1 MSIIEKAA
9 GKIGTGA
16 PRPGV
21 VANPAEMARDASLIE
36 SALSKQGSSHASP
49 FIATTVEPI
58 FSDPDTSV
66 MEGNSQVQ
74 SINLA
79 RLHRMGVVSPDAEKS
94 KILARLHR
102 MGVVSPDAE
111 KSKIAEEFRI
121 IKRPLIANAFG
132 QGAARVKNGNLIMV
146 TSSLPGEGKS
156 FCAINLAISMAME
169 MDRTV
174 LLIDADVAKP
184 RVPEYLGIHA
194 DKGLLDVLQ
203 DKNLKLSDVMIKTD
217 IAKLTIL
224 PAGRTYKRATELLA
238 SAAMTRLIEDI
249 GNRYPDRIILFDS
262 PPLLATSES
271 SVLATHMGQIVM
283 VVEAEKTSQDA
294 VREALSHIQSCEV
307 VGMLLNKTTP
317 TPGADYYYGHYGS
330 YGK

>member
-9 GKIGTGA
+9 NKL
-16 PRPGV
+16 GV
-21 VANPAEMARDASLIE
+21 VPDAP
-36 SALSKQGSSHASP
+36 SSPLQPVPHASESMIEAALNKQRTVP
-49 FIATTVEPI
+49 EGLVPAPVESLPSAIPSATASGATAL
-58 FSDPDTSV
+58 
-66 MEGNSQVQ
+66 GNSQFQ

-79 RLHRMGVVSPDAEKS
+79 RLHRMGVVAPDAEKS
-94 KILARLHR
+94 Q
-102 MGVVSPDAE
+102 
-111 KSKIAEEFRI
+111 IAEEFRI

-132 QGAARVKNGNLIMV
+132 QGAARVKNGNMIMI

-156 FCAINLAISMAME
+156 FCAINLAISMALE

-194 DKGLLDVLQ
+194 DLGLLDVLQ

-238 SAAMTRLIEDI
+238 SEAMTRLVEDI
-249 GNRYPDRIILFDS
+249 GNRYSDRIIVFDS
-262 PPLLATSES
+262 PPILATSEA

-283 VVEAEKTSQDA
+283 VVEAERTSQEA

-307 VGMLLNKTTP
+307 VNMLLNKATP
-317 TPGADYYYGHYGS
+317 TPGADYYYGYYGS

>member
-36 SALSKQGSSHASP
+36 SALSRQGSSHASP

-58 FSDPDTSV
+58 FSDPDASV

-74 SINLA
+74 SIN
-79 RLHRMGVVSPDAEKS
+79 
-94 KILARLHR
+94 LARLHR

-184 RVPEYLGIHA
+184 RIPEYLGIHA

>member
-9 GKIGTGA
+9 NKLGSVPGQDLIQAAPVQAAPVVSESMIEGALNKQRSMAPESLVAAHTEPVPASVQNTSESGT
-16 PRPGV
+16 
-21 VANPAEMARDASLIE
+21 
-36 SALSKQGSSHASP
+36 
-49 FIATTVEPI
+49 
-58 FSDPDTSV
+58 
-66 MEGNSQVQ
+66 SQFQ

-79 RLHRMGVVSPDAEKS
+79 RLHSMGVVAPDAEKS
-94 KILARLHR
+94 Q
-102 MGVVSPDAE
+102 
-111 KSKIAEEFRI
+111 IAEEFRI

-132 QGAARVKNGNLIMV
+132 QGAARVKNGNMIMI

-156 FCAINLAISMAME
+156 FCAINLAISMALE

-174 LLIDADVAKP
+174 LLVDADVAKP

-194 DKGLLDVLQ
+194 DLGLLDVLQ
-203 DKNLKLSDVMIKTD
+203 DKNLRLSDVMIKTD

-238 SAAMTRLIEDI
+238 SEAMTRLVEDI

-262 PPLLATSES
+262 PPILATSEA

-283 VVEAEKTSQDA
+283 VVEAERTSQEA

-307 VGMLLNKTTP
+307 VNMLLNKATP
-317 TPGADYYYGHYGS
+317 TPGADYYYGYYGS

>member
-1 MSIIEKAA
+1 
-9 GKIGTGA
+9 
-16 PRPGV
+16 
-21 VANPAEMARDASLIE
+21 
-36 SALSKQGSSHASP
+36 
-49 FIATTVEPI
+49 
-58 FSDPDTSV
+58 
-66 MEGNSQVQ
+66 MEGGSQVQ

-79 RLHRMGVVSPDAEKS
+79 RLHRMGVVAPDAEKS
-94 KILARLHR
+94 Q
-102 MGVVSPDAE
+102 
-111 KSKIAEEFRI
+111 IAEEFRI

-132 QGAARVKNGNLIMV
+132 QGTARVKNGNLIMV

-203 DKNLKLSDVMIKTD
+203 DKDLKLSDVLIKTD
-217 IAKLTIL
+217 IAKLTVL

-283 VVEAEKTSQDA
+283 VVEAEKTSQEA
-294 VREALSHIQSCEV
+294 IREALSHIQSCEV

-317 TPGADYYYGHYGS
+317 TPGADYYYGYYGS

>member
-9 GKIGTGA
+9 GRIGAGT
-16 PRPGV
+16 PHP
-21 VANPAEMARDASLIE
+21 NPAGGNSDHPEGGSLIE
-36 SALSKQGSSHASP
+36 NALNKQRSSHSAP
-49 FIATTVEPI
+49 FVATPVEPI
-58 FSDPDTSV
+58 FNVPDEPAL
-66 MEGNSQVQ
+66 EGNSQVQ

-79 RLHRMGVVSPDAEKS
+79 RLHRMGVVAPDAEKS
-94 KILARLHR
+94 Q
-102 MGVVSPDAE
+102 
-111 KSKIAEEFRI
+111 IAEEFRI

-132 QGAARVKNGNLIMV
+132 QGTARVKNGNLIMV

-174 LLIDADVAKP
+174 LLVDADVAKP

-203 DKNLKLSDVMIKTD
+203 DKDLKLSDVLIRTD
-217 IAKLTIL
+217 IAKLTVL

-238 SAAMTRLIEDI
+238 SAAMSRLIEDI

-262 PPLLATSES
+262 PPLLATSEA

-283 VVEAEKTSQDA
+283 VVEAERTSQDA
-294 VREALSHIQSCEV
+294 IREALNHIQSCEV

-317 TPGADYYYGHYGS
+317 TPGADYYYGYYGS

>member
-9 GKIGTGA
+9 AKIGTGA
-16 PRPGV
+16 PRPAPVGG
-21 VANPAEMARDASLIE
+21 NSESGHDASLIE
-36 SALSKQGSSHASP
+36 NALNRQGSGHATP
-49 FIATTVEPI
+49 FVATPVEPM
-58 FSDPDTSV
+58 FNAPDADAV
-66 MEGNSQVQ
+66 LEGNSQVQ

-94 KILARLHR
+94 Q
-102 MGVVSPDAE
+102 V
-111 KSKIAEEFRI
+111 AEEFRI

-132 QGAARVKNGNLIMV
+132 QGTARVKNGNLIMV

-184 RVPEYLGIHA
+184 RIPEYLGIHA

-203 DKNLKLSDVMIKTD
+203 DKDLKLSDVLIRTD
-217 IAKLTIL
+217 IAKLTVL

-283 VVEAEKTSQDA
+283 VVEAEKTSQEA

-317 TPGADYYYGHYGS
+317 TPGADYYYGYYGS

>member
-9 GKIGTGA
+9 GKMGSGA
-16 PRPGV
+16 ASPGLGGGHS
-21 VANPAEMARDASLIE
+21 ETARDASLIE
-36 SALSKQGSSHASP
+36 NTLNKQSSSHAAP
-49 FIATTVEPI
+49 FVATTVEPM
-58 FSDPDTSV
+58 FSEPDASV
-66 MEGNSQVQ
+66 LEGNSQVQ
-74 SINLA
+74 SIN
-79 RLHRMGVVSPDAEKS
+79 
-94 KILARLHR
+94 LARLHR

-132 QGAARVKNGNLIMV
+132 QGAARVKRGNLIMV

-184 RVPEYLGIHA
+184 RIPEYLGIHA

-203 DKNLKLSDVMIKTD
+203 DKHLKLSDVMIKTD

-238 SAAMTRLIEDI
+238 SAAMTRLVEDI

-283 VVEAEKTSQDA
+283 VVEAEKTTQEA

>member
-9 GKIGTGA
+9 GKLGGS
-16 PRPGV
+16 
-21 VANPAEMARDASLIE
+21 AERRSETDIAAAGRESLIE
-36 SALSKQGSSHASP
+36 SALEKRHASERVVAQP
-49 FIATTVEPI
+49 AQPVEPLWAA
-58 FSDPDTSV
+58 SDAQAAGPV
-66 MEGNSQVQ
+66 SQVQ

-94 KILARLHR
+94 Q
-102 MGVVSPDAE
+102 
-111 KSKIAEEFRI
+111 IAEEFRI

-132 QGAARVKNGNLIMV
+132 QGTARVRNGNMILV
-146 TSSLPGEGKS
+146 TSSLPGEGKT

-174 LLIDADVAKP
+174 LLVDADVAKP
-184 RVPEYLGIHA
+184 RIPEYLGIHA
-194 DKGLLDVLQ
+194 DRGLLDVLQ
-203 DKNLKLSDVMIKTD
+203 DKHLKLSDVLIKTD

-238 SAAMTRLIEDI
+238 SEAMNRLVEDI
-249 GNRYPDRIILFDS
+249 GNRYPDRIIVFDS
-262 PPLLATSES
+262 PPILATSEA

-283 VVEAEKTSQDA
+283 VVEAERTSQEA

-307 VGMLLNKTTP
+307 VSMLLNKATP
-317 TPGADYYYGHYGS
+317 TPGADYYYGYYGS

>member
-16 PRPGV
+16 PRPASPDGNKS
-21 VANPAEMARDASLIE
+21 ASEGGSLIE
-36 SALSKQGSSHASP
+36 GALNKKHGNHAAS
-49 FIATTVEPI
+49 FVATPVEPV
-58 FSDPDTSV
+58 FNVPDAPAQ
-66 MEGNSQVQ
+66 EGNSQVQ

-79 RLHRMGVVSPDAEKS
+79 RLHRMGVVAPDAEKS
-94 KILARLHR
+94 Q
-102 MGVVSPDAE
+102 
-111 KSKIAEEFRI
+111 IAEEFRI

-132 QGAARVKNGNLIMV
+132 QGTARVKNGNLIMV

-203 DKNLKLSDVMIKTD
+203 DKELKLSDVLIRTD
-217 IAKLTIL
+217 IAKLSVL

-262 PPLLATSES
+262 PPLLATSEA

-283 VVEAEKTSQDA
+283 VVEAERTSQEA
-294 VREALSHIQSCEV
+294 VREALNHIQSCEV

-317 TPGADYYYGHYGS
+317 TPGADYYYGYYGS

>member
-9 GKIGTGA
+9 GKIGAGA
-16 PRPGV
+16 PRPAPQDSNSDSGH
-21 VANPAEMARDASLIE
+21 DAGLIE
-36 SALSKQGSSHASP
+36 NAINKQRSGHASP
-49 FIATTVEPI
+49 FVATPVEPM
-58 FSDPDTSV
+58 FNAADADAV
-66 MEGNSQVQ
+66 LEGNSQVQ

-94 KILARLHR
+94 Q
-102 MGVVSPDAE
+102 
-111 KSKIAEEFRI
+111 IAEEFRI

-132 QGAARVKNGNLIMV
+132 QGAARVKNGNLIMI

-184 RVPEYLGIHA
+184 RIPEYLGIHA

-203 DKNLKLSDVMIKTD
+203 DKDLKLSDVLIRTD
-217 IAKLTIL
+217 IAKLTVL

-283 VVEAEKTSQDA
+283 VVEAERTSQEA

-317 TPGADYYYGHYGS
+317 TPGADYYYGYYGS

>member
-9 GKIGTGA
+9 GKIGSGV
-16 PRPGV
+16 PRTSTQSSDTDPV
-21 VANPAEMARDASLIE
+21 KESSLIE
-36 SALSKQGSSHASP
+36 NALNKQRSSQATP
-49 FIATTVEPI
+49 FVATPVEPV
-58 FSDPDTSV
+58 FSEPDAEV
-66 MEGNSQVQ
+66 VEGNSQVQ
-74 SINLA
+74 TINLA

-94 KILARLHR
+94 Q
-102 MGVVSPDAE
+102 
-111 KSKIAEEFRI
+111 IAEEFRI

-132 QGAARVKNGNLIMV
+132 QGTARVKNGNLIMV

-156 FCAINLAISMAME
+156 FCALNLAISMAME

-184 RVPEYLGIHA
+184 RIPEYLGIHA

-203 DKNLKLSDVMIKTD
+203 DKDLKLSDVMIRTD

-238 SAAMTRLIEDI
+238 SAAMTRLVEDI

-307 VGMLLNKTTP
+307 VSMLLNKTTP
-317 TPGADYYYGHYGS
+317 TPGADYYYGYYGS

>member
-9 GKIGTGA
+9 GKLGA
-16 PRPGV
+16 TE
-21 VANPAEMARDASLIE
+21 AEPSHRQVHADSLIE
-36 SALSKQGSSHASP
+36 AALKKQRALAAETV
-49 FIATTVEPI
+49 IAAPTERVRSRAEPETGADG
-58 FSDPDTSV
+58 FSQT
-66 MEGNSQVQ
+66 Q

-94 KILARLHR
+94 Q
-102 MGVVSPDAE
+102 
-111 KSKIAEEFRI
+111 IAEEFRI

-132 QGAARVKNGNLIMV
+132 LGGARVKNGNMIMV

-194 DKGLLDVLQ
+194 DLGLLDVLQ
-203 DKNLKLSDVMIKTD
+203 DNTLKLSDVMIKTD
-217 IAKLTIL
+217 IAKLTVL

-238 SAAMTRLIEDI
+238 SDAMTRLVEDI
-249 GNRYPDRIILFDS
+249 GNRYPDRIIVFDS
-262 PPLLATSES
+262 PPLLATSEA

-283 VVEAEKTSQDA
+283 VVEAERTSQDA

-307 VGMLLNKTTP
+307 INMLLNKATP
-317 TPGADYYYGHYGS
+317 TPGADYYYGYYGS

>member
-9 GKIGTGA
+9 GKIGMGA
-16 PRPGV
+16 PRPAPQGGGSE
-21 VANPAEMARDASLIE
+21 PTHDDSMIE
-36 SALSKQGSSHASP
+36 AALNKQRGSHAMP
-49 FIATTVEPI
+49 FIATPVEPM
-58 FSDPDTSV
+58 FSEPDAPV
-66 MEGNSQVQ
+66 LEGNSQVQ

-94 KILARLHR
+94 Q
-102 MGVVSPDAE
+102 
-111 KSKIAEEFRI
+111 IAEEFRI

-203 DKNLKLSDVMIKTD
+203 DKDLKLSDVLIKTD
-217 IAKLTIL
+217 IAKLTVL

-238 SAAMTRLIEDI
+238 SAAMTRLVEDI

-262 PPLLATSES
+262 PPLLATSEA

-283 VVEAEKTSQDA
+283 VVEAERTSQEA

-317 TPGADYYYGHYGS
+317 TPGADYYYGYYGS

>member
-9 GKIGTGA
+9 GKIGAGA
-16 PRPGV
+16 PRPAPQGGGNDSGHDV
-21 VANPAEMARDASLIE
+21 SLIE
-36 SALSKQGSSHASP
+36 NALDRQRSGHAAP
-49 FIATTVEPI
+49 FVATPVEPM
-58 FSDPDTSV
+58 FNAPSADDV
-66 MEGNSQVQ
+66 LEGNSQVQ

-94 KILARLHR
+94 Q
-102 MGVVSPDAE
+102 V
-111 KSKIAEEFRI
+111 AEEFRI

-132 QGAARVKNGNLIMV
+132 QGAARVKNGNLIMI

-184 RVPEYLGIHA
+184 RIPEYLGIHA

-203 DKNLKLSDVMIKTD
+203 DKDLKLSDVLIKTD
-217 IAKLTIL
+217 IAKLTVL

-238 SAAMTRLIEDI
+238 SAAMTRLVEDI

-283 VVEAEKTSQDA
+283 VVEAEKTSQEA

-317 TPGADYYYGHYGS
+317 TPGADYYYGYYGS

>member
-9 GKIGTGA
+9 GKLGGMTERRGEIESAAAG
-16 PRPGV
+16 R
-21 VANPAEMARDASLIE
+21 ASLIE
-36 SALSKQGSSHASP
+36 SALNKQRAAEHIVAQP
-49 FIATTVEPI
+49 AEPVEPI
-58 FSDPDTSV
+58 WTSPDAPAS
-66 MEGNSQVQ
+66 EGNSQVQ

-94 KILARLHR
+94 Q
-102 MGVVSPDAE
+102 
-111 KSKIAEEFRI
+111 IAEEFRI

-132 QGAARVKNGNLIMV
+132 QGTAKIRNGNMILI

-174 LLIDADVAKP
+174 LLVDADVAKP
-184 RVPEYLGIHA
+184 RIPEYLGIHA

-203 DKNLKLSDVMIKTD
+203 DKQLKLSDVLIKTD

-238 SAAMTRLIEDI
+238 SEAMTRLVEDI
-249 GNRYPDRIILFDS
+249 GNRYPDRIIVFDS
-262 PPLLATSES
+262 PPILATSEA

-283 VVEAEKTSQDA
+283 VVEAERTSQEA

-307 VGMLLNKTTP
+307 VSMLLNKATP
-317 TPGADYYYGHYGS
+317 TPGADYYYGYYGS

>member
-1 MSIIEKAA
+1 MSLIEKAA
-9 GKIGTGA
+9 GKLGA
-16 PRPGV
+16 GNAPPSTQGGGH
-21 VANPAEMARDASLIE
+21 ATAADASLIE
-36 SALSKQGSSHASP
+36 GAVNKQRGPRTEP
-49 FIATTVEPI
+49 FVATPVEPV
-58 FSDPDTSV
+58 FKDPATLAMD
-66 MEGNSQVQ
+66 EGGSQVQ

-79 RLHRMGVVSPDAEKS
+79 RLHRMGVVAPDAEKS
-94 KILARLHR
+94 Q
-102 MGVVSPDAE
+102 
-111 KSKIAEEFRI
+111 IAEEFRI

-132 QGAARVKNGNLIMV
+132 QGTARVKNGNLIMI

-174 LLIDADVAKP
+174 LLVDADVAKP

-194 DKGLLDVLQ
+194 DLGLLDVLQ
-203 DKNLKLSDVMIKTD
+203 DKDLKLSDVLIKTD
-217 IAKLTIL
+217 IAKLTVL

-238 SAAMTRLIEDI
+238 SAAMTRLVEDI

-283 VVEAEKTSQDA
+283 VVEAERTSQEA

-317 TPGADYYYGHYGS
+317 TPGADYYYGYYGS

>member
-9 GKIGTGA
+9 GKLGGQARPPASPAGTE
-16 PRPGV
+16 R
-21 VANPAEMARDASLIE
+21 AEPASLIE
-36 SALSKQGSSHASP
+36 GALAKQRSEPAAG
-49 FIATTVEPI
+49 FVATPIEPV
-58 FSDPDTSV
+58 FVDRSREPQSDSESRFQT
-66 MEGNSQVQ
+66 
-74 SINLA
+74 INLA
-79 RLHRMGVVSPDAEKS
+79 RLHRMGGVTPDAEKS
-94 KILARLHR
+94 Q
-102 MGVVSPDAE
+102 
-111 KSKIAEEFRI
+111 IAEEFRI

-132 QGAARVKNGNLIMV
+132 QGTARVKNGNLIMV

-156 FCAINLAISMAME
+156 FCAVNLAISMAME

-203 DKNLKLSDVMIKTD
+203 DKDLKLSDVLIKTD
-217 IAKLTIL
+217 IAKLTVL

-238 SAAMTRLIEDI
+238 SAAMTRLVEDI

-283 VVEAEKTSQDA
+283 VVEAEKTSQEA

-317 TPGADYYYGHYGS
+317 TPGADYYYGYYGS
-330 YGK
+330 YGR

>member
-16 PRPGV
+16 PRP
-21 VANPAEMARDASLIE
+21 PAGGTGQPQQDASMIE
-36 SALSKQGSSHASP
+36 SALAKQREKAAAP
-49 FIATTVEPI
+49 LVATPVEPVRDVRLEDEI
-58 FSDPDTSV
+58 RSRD
-66 MEGNSQVQ
+66 EGSSQVQ

-79 RLHRMGVVSPDAEKS
+79 RLHRMGVVAPDAEKS
-94 KILARLHR
+94 Q
-102 MGVVSPDAE
+102 
-111 KSKIAEEFRI
+111 IAEEFRI

-203 DKNLKLSDVMIKTD
+203 DKDLKLSDVLIKTD
-217 IAKLTIL
+217 IAKLTVL

-238 SAAMTRLIEDI
+238 SAAMTRLVEDI

-283 VVEAEKTSQDA
+283 VVEAEKTSQEA

-317 TPGADYYYGHYGS
+317 TPGADYYYGYYGS

>member
-16 PRPGV
+16 LRPPSPDG
-21 VANPAEMARDASLIE
+21 NGEHPHDASLIE
-36 SALSKQGSSHASP
+36 SALGKQRSGSQATP
-49 FIATTVEPI
+49 FVATPVEPM
-58 FSDPDTSV
+58 FSAPDAEV
-66 MEGNSQVQ
+66 QAGNSQVQ
-74 SINLA
+74 TINLA
-79 RLHRMGVVSPDAEKS
+79 RLHRMGVVAPDAEKS
-94 KILARLHR
+94 Q
-102 MGVVSPDAE
+102 
-111 KSKIAEEFRI
+111 IAEEFRI

-132 QGAARVKNGNLIMV
+132 QGAARVRNGNLIMI

-184 RVPEYLGIHA
+184 RIPEYLGIHA

-203 DKNLKLSDVMIKTD
+203 DKDLKLSDVLIKTD
-217 IAKLTIL
+217 IAKLTVL

-283 VVEAEKTSQDA
+283 VVEAERTSQEA
-294 VREALSHIQSCEV
+294 VREALGHIQACEV

-317 TPGADYYYGHYGS
+317 TPGADYYYGYYGS

>member
-9 GKIGTGA
+9 GKIGSGI
-16 PRPGV
+16 PRTLTQSSNADPV
-21 VANPAEMARDASLIE
+21 KETSLIE
-36 SALSKQGSSHASP
+36 DALGKQRNSQAMP
-49 FIATTVEPI
+49 FVATPVEPV
-58 FSDPDTSV
+58 FSEPDAEV

-74 SINLA
+74 TINLA

-94 KILARLHR
+94 Q
-102 MGVVSPDAE
+102 
-111 KSKIAEEFRI
+111 IAEEFRI

-132 QGAARVKNGNLIMV
+132 QGTARVRNGNLIMV

-184 RVPEYLGIHA
+184 RIPEYLGIHA

-203 DKNLKLSDVMIKTD
+203 DKDLKLSDVMIRTD
-217 IAKLTIL
+217 IAKLTVL

-307 VGMLLNKTTP
+307 VSMLLNKTTP
-317 TPGADYYYGHYGS
+317 TPGADYYYGYYGS

>member
-9 GKIGTGA
+9 AKIGAGA
-16 PRPGV
+16 PRPAPQGGNGD
-21 VANPAEMARDASLIE
+21 AGHDASLIE
-36 SALSKQGSSHASP
+36 NALNRQRSGHAEP
-49 FIATTVEPI
+49 FVATPVEPM
-58 FSDPDTSV
+58 FSSQDADDV
-66 MEGNSQVQ
+66 LEGNSQVQ

-94 KILARLHR
+94 Q
-102 MGVVSPDAE
+102 
-111 KSKIAEEFRI
+111 IAEEFRI

-132 QGAARVKNGNLIMV
+132 QGTARVKNGNLIMV

-184 RVPEYLGIHA
+184 RIPEYLGIHA

-203 DKNLKLSDVMIKTD
+203 DKDLKLSDVLIRTD
-217 IAKLTIL
+217 IAKLTVL

-283 VVEAEKTSQDA
+283 VVEAERTSQEA

-317 TPGADYYYGHYGS
+317 TPGADYYYGYYGS

>member
-9 GKIGTGA
+9 GKMGSGGGA
-16 PRPGV
+16 RP
-21 VANPAEMARDASLIE
+21 PAPVEPSGATHEASLIE
-36 SALSKQGSSHASP
+36 NAVARQRETEPAPQGTP
-49 FIATTVEPI
+49 FVATPVEPV
-58 FSDPDTSV
+58 FSDPDAEV
-66 MEGNSQVQ
+66 LEGNSQIQ

-94 KILARLHR
+94 Q
-102 MGVVSPDAE
+102 
-111 KSKIAEEFRI
+111 IAEEFRI

-132 QGAARVKNGNLIMV
+132 QGTPRVKNGNLIMV

-156 FCAINLAISMAME
+156 FCALNLAISMAME

-184 RVPEYLGIHA
+184 RIPEYLGIHA

-203 DKNLKLSDVMIKTD
+203 DKDLKLSDVLIRTD
-217 IAKLTIL
+217 IAKLTVL

-238 SAAMTRLIEDI
+238 SAAMTRLVEDI

-283 VVEAEKTSQDA
+283 VVEAERTSQEA

-317 TPGADYYYGHYGS
+317 TPGADYYYGYYGS

>member
-9 GKIGTGA
+9 GKIGSGTPEA
-16 PRPGV
+16 PRGDR
-21 VANPAEMARDASLIE
+21 ADADRDASMIE
-36 SALSKQGSSHASP
+36 NALNKQRSASHATP
-49 FIATTVEPI
+49 FVATPVEPV
-58 FSDPDTSV
+58 FSAQDTDAV
-66 MEGNSQVQ
+66 LQGNSQVQ

-79 RLHRMGVVSPDAEKS
+79 RLHRMGVVAPDAEKS
-94 KILARLHR
+94 Q
-102 MGVVSPDAE
+102 
-111 KSKIAEEFRI
+111 IAEEFRI

-132 QGAARVKNGNLIMV
+132 QGTARVKNGNLIMV

-203 DKNLKLSDVMIKTD
+203 DKDLKLSDVLIRTD
-217 IAKLTIL
+217 IAKLTVL

-238 SAAMTRLIEDI
+238 SAAMTRLVEDI

-317 TPGADYYYGHYGS
+317 TPGADYYYGYYGS

>member
-9 GKIGTGA
+9 NKLGVGPDGPVPVETANA
-16 PRPGV
+16 PT
-21 VANPAEMARDASLIE
+21 ESLIE
-36 SALSKQGSSHASP
+36 SALHKQRSVPSQNLAAAPVAPAIVPPPATSSTGSSQ
-49 FIATTVEPI
+49 F
-58 FSDPDTSV
+58 
-66 MEGNSQVQ
+66 Q

-79 RLHRMGVVSPDAEKS
+79 RLHRMGVVAPDAEKS
-94 KILARLHR
+94 Q
-102 MGVVSPDAE
+102 
-111 KSKIAEEFRI
+111 IAEEFRI

-132 QGAARVKNGNLIMV
+132 QGATRVKNGNMIMI

-156 FCAINLAISMAME
+156 FCAINLAISMALE

-174 LLIDADVAKP
+174 LLVDADVAKP
-184 RVPEYLGIHA
+184 RVPEYLGINA
-194 DKGLLDVLQ
+194 DLGLLDVLQ

-238 SAAMTRLIEDI
+238 SEAMTRLVEDI

-262 PPLLATSES
+262 PPLLATSEA

-283 VVEAEKTSQDA
+283 VVEAERTSQEA

-307 VGMLLNKTTP
+307 VNMLLNKATP
-317 TPGADYYYGHYGS
+317 TPGSDYYYGYYGS

>member
-9 GKIGTGA
+9 NKL
-16 PRPGV
+16 GV
-21 VANPAEMARDASLIE
+21 VADAQNAPPVVASESRIEAAVNKQRKMATENLVAV
-36 SALSKQGSSHASP
+36 P
-49 FIATTVEPI
+49 VEPVLTTPPQPAQE
-58 FSDPDTSV
+58 S
-66 MEGNSQVQ
+66 GNSQFQ

-94 KILARLHR
+94 Q
-102 MGVVSPDAE
+102 
-111 KSKIAEEFRI
+111 IAEEFRI

-132 QGAARVKNGNLIMV
+132 QGAARVKNGNMIMI

-194 DKGLLDVLQ
+194 DLGLLDVLQ

-238 SAAMTRLIEDI
+238 SDAMTRLVEDI
-249 GNRYPDRIILFDS
+249 GSRYSDRIILFDS
-262 PPLLATSES
+262 PPLLATSEA

-283 VVEAEKTSQDA
+283 VVEAERTSQEA

-307 VGMLLNKTTP
+307 VNMLLNKATP
-317 TPGADYYYGHYGS
+317 TPGADYYYGYYGS

>member
-9 GKIGTGA
+9 GKIGSGV
-16 PRPGV
+16 PRTLTQSSDTDPV
-21 VANPAEMARDASLIE
+21 KETSLIE
-36 SALSKQGSSHASP
+36 DALRKQRSTQSTP
-49 FIATTVEPI
+49 FVATPVEPV
-58 FSDPDTSV
+58 FSEPDTEV

-74 SINLA
+74 TINLA

-94 KILARLHR
+94 Q
-102 MGVVSPDAE
+102 
-111 KSKIAEEFRI
+111 IAEEFRI

-132 QGAARVKNGNLIMV
+132 QGTARVKNGNLIMV

-156 FCAINLAISMAME
+156 FCALNLAISMAME

-184 RVPEYLGIHA
+184 RIPEYLGIHA

-203 DKNLKLSDVMIKTD
+203 DKDLKLSDVMIRTD
-217 IAKLTIL
+217 IAKLTVL

-307 VGMLLNKTTP
+307 VSMLLNKTTP
-317 TPGADYYYGHYGS
+317 TPGADYYYGYYGS

>member
-9 GKIGTGA
+9 GKIGAGA
-16 PRPGV
+16 PRPAPQGG
-21 VANPAEMARDASLIE
+21 NSDSGHDAALIE
-36 SALSKQGSSHASP
+36 NTLNPQRGGHASP
-49 FIATTVEPI
+49 FVATPVEPM
-58 FSDPDTSV
+58 FNATGAEDV
-66 MEGNSQVQ
+66 LEGNSQVQ

-94 KILARLHR
+94 Q
-102 MGVVSPDAE
+102 
-111 KSKIAEEFRI
+111 IAEEFRI

-184 RVPEYLGIHA
+184 RIPEYLGIHA

-203 DKNLKLSDVMIKTD
+203 DKDLKLSDVLIRTD
-217 IAKLTIL
+217 IAKLSVL

-271 SVLATHMGQIVM
+271 SVLATHMGQIIM
-283 VVEAEKTSQDA
+283 VVEAERTSQDA

-317 TPGADYYYGHYGS
+317 TPGADYYYGYYGS

>member
-1 MSIIEKAA
+1 MSLIEKAA
-9 GKIGTGA
+9 GKLGGGA
-16 PRPGV
+16 NK
-21 VANPAEMARDASLIE
+21 APAQGNEAPQAPDASLIE
-36 SALSKQGSSHASP
+36 GALNKQRSHRSAP
-49 FIATTVEPI
+49 FVATPVEPV
-58 FSDPDTSV
+58 FKDPETLTMD
-66 MEGNSQVQ
+66 GGGSQVQ

-79 RLHRMGVVSPDAEKS
+79 RLHRMGVVAPDAEKS
-94 KILARLHR
+94 Q
-102 MGVVSPDAE
+102 
-111 KSKIAEEFRI
+111 IAEEFRI

-132 QGAARVKNGNLIMV
+132 QGTARVKNGNLIMV

-174 LLIDADVAKP
+174 LLVDADVAKP

-203 DKNLKLSDVMIKTD
+203 DKDLKLSDVLIKTD
-217 IAKLTIL
+217 IAKLTVL

-238 SAAMTRLIEDI
+238 SAAMTRLVEDI

-317 TPGADYYYGHYGS
+317 TPGADYYYGYYGS

>member
-16 PRPGV
+16 SRPTAPTGESS
-21 VANPAEMARDASLIE
+21 PAQDASLIE
-36 SALSKQGSSHASP
+36 GALAKQRDRQATP
-49 FIATTVEPI
+49 FVATPVEPV
-58 FSDPDTSV
+58 FRAPDFDETA
-66 MEGNSQVQ
+66 EGESQVQ

-79 RLHRMGVVSPDAEKS
+79 RLHRMGVVAPDAEKS
-94 KILARLHR
+94 Q
-102 MGVVSPDAE
+102 
-111 KSKIAEEFRI
+111 IAEEFRI

-132 QGAARVKNGNLIMV
+132 QGTARVKNGNLIMV

-174 LLIDADVAKP
+174 LLVDADVAKP

-203 DKNLKLSDVMIKTD
+203 DKNLKLSDVLIKTD
-217 IAKLTIL
+217 IAKLTVL

-238 SAAMTRLIEDI
+238 SAAMTRLVEDI

-283 VVEAEKTSQDA
+283 VVEAEKTSQEA

-317 TPGADYYYGHYGS
+317 TPGADYYYGYYGS

>member
-9 GKIGTGA
+9 GRIGAGA
-16 PRPGV
+16 PRPAPAGG
-21 VANPAEMARDASLIE
+21 NPDHPEGGSLIE
-36 SALSKQGSSHASP
+36 SALNKQRSSHSTP
-49 FIATTVEPI
+49 FVATPVEPI
-58 FSDPDTSV
+58 FNVPDAPAL
-66 MEGNSQVQ
+66 EGNSQVQ

-79 RLHRMGVVSPDAEKS
+79 RLHRMGVVAPDAEKS
-94 KILARLHR
+94 Q
-102 MGVVSPDAE
+102 
-111 KSKIAEEFRI
+111 IAEEFRI

-132 QGAARVKNGNLIMV
+132 QGTARVKNGNLIMV

-203 DKNLKLSDVMIKTD
+203 DKDLKLSDVLIRTD
-217 IAKLTIL
+217 IAKLTVL

-283 VVEAEKTSQDA
+283 VVEAERTSQEA

-317 TPGADYYYGHYGS
+317 TPGADYYYGYYGS

>member
-9 GKIGTGA
+9 GKIGAGA
-16 PRPGV
+16 PRPVPQGG
-21 VANPAEMARDASLIE
+21 NSDSGHDASLIE
-36 SALSKQGSSHASP
+36 NALNKQRSGHASP
-49 FIATTVEPI
+49 FVATPVEPM
-58 FSDPDTSV
+58 FNATGTEDV
-66 MEGNSQVQ
+66 LEGNSQVQ

-94 KILARLHR
+94 Q
-102 MGVVSPDAE
+102 
-111 KSKIAEEFRI
+111 IAEEFRI

-184 RVPEYLGIHA
+184 RIPEYLGIHA

-203 DKNLKLSDVMIKTD
+203 DKDLKLSDVLIRTD
-217 IAKLTIL
+217 IAKLTVL

-283 VVEAEKTSQDA
+283 VVEAERTSQDA

-317 TPGADYYYGHYGS
+317 TPGADYYYGYYGS